1 VRRTAVG
8 AHGFRT
14 RGCRIQLIGPEKTT
28 DKGTAISEDQAS
40 AVTPKRH
47 ALTGR
52 EDPELLLAGVIE
64 LFVRE
69 PMVTLNVADTSRA
82 LNATAAAAAEAL
94 DALARLGVAKAHLA
108 ADGSQ
113 SYQLRL
119 ADSFLDVLERLTRF
133 YTEQLERV
141 AILPERALLSSGEV
155 VSELA
160 TVRALRAR
168 VASLETTGALL
179 QRKNLELSLLYNA
192 SLLLA
197 SSIEPMTL
205 AQGVLD
211 AVGPATNA
219 KARAYFVAL
228 VDQGM
233 LMFQGGFNVDK
244 RTAEAFL
251 TRHASLIDA
260 SIDKGSLISMPR
272 QARIGRTPESPFVV
286 LPLSSGPG
294 ARGHGCIAIT
304 EIADEGLSSDDLRVL
319 MQLAEMGGRSL
330 DNAEIFTQ
338 SVSIGATDE
347 LTGAHNRRYL
357 FRRLAEEIT
366 RSRQSGAPL
375 SVFIFD
381 IDRFKQVNDVYGHA
395 EGDRLLKEIAKTAA
409 QAVRDID
416 LVARLGGEEFAV
428 ILPGTNIA
436 DALTI
441 AERVRTGIEELGYVT
456 QGGVALTTAVSAG
469 VAALDENRQTPA
481 QLLAAADACLLEA
494 KRAGRNRS
502 IAAG

>member
-1 VRRTAVG
+1 
-8 AHGFRT
+8 
-14 RGCRIQLIGPEKTT
+14 
-28 DKGTAISEDQAS
+28 
-40 AVTPKRH
+40 
-47 ALTGR
+47 
-52 EDPELLLAGVIE
+52 LLAGVID

-69 PMVTLNVADTSRA
+69 PMVTLAVDDVARDLGTSA
-82 LNATAAAAAEAL
+82 IAAAEAL
-94 DALARLGVAKAHLA
+94 DTLTRLGVAKAQLA
-108 ADGSQ
+108 PDGSQ
-113 SYQLRL
+113 AYQFRL

-133 YTEQLERV
+133 YTEQLEQV

-155 VSELA
+155 VSELP

-168 VASLETTGALL
+168 VASLETANTLL

-192 SLLLA
+192 STMLA

-205 AQGVLD
+205 AQSVID
-211 AVGPATNA
+211 AVGTATNL

-233 LMFQGGFNVDK
+233 LTFQGGFNVDK

-260 SIDKGSLISMPR
+260 AIDKGSLISMPR
-272 QARIGRTPESPFVV
+272 HGRVGRSPEAPFAV
-286 LPLSSGPG
+286 LPLTSGSG
-294 ARGHGCIAIT
+294 SRGHGCIAIT
-304 EIADEGLSSDDLRVL
+304 EIAEEGLGSDDLRVL
-319 MQLAEMGGRSL
+319 MQLAEMAGRSL
-330 DNAEIFTQ
+330 ANAEMFTQ

-366 RSRQSGAPL
+366 RARQSGTPL

-381 IDRFKQVNDVYGHA
+381 IDHFKEVNDAYGHA
-395 EGDRLLKEIAKTAA
+395 EGDRLLKEISTTAMRT
-409 QAVRDID
+409 VRDID

-428 ILPGTNIA
+428 ILPGTNIL
-436 DALTI
+436 DALAI
-441 AERVRTGIEELGYVT
+441 AERVRMAIERLQYST
-456 QGGVALTTAVSAG
+456 QNDEALRSAVSCG
-469 VAALDENRQTPA
+469 VAALNENGQTPA

-502 IAAG
+502 VAAG

>member
-1 VRRTAVG
+1 M
-8 AHGFRT
+8 
-14 RGCRIQLIGPEKTT
+14 TT
-28 DKGTAISEDQAS
+28 
-40 AVTPKRH
+40 KRH
-47 ALTGR
+47 PHAGR
-52 EDPELLLAGVIE
+52 GDDPERLLAGVIE
-64 LFVRE
+64 LFIAE
-69 PMVTLNVADTSRA
+69 PMATLAVDTCARA
-82 LNATAAAAAEAL
+82 LGASPAAVAEAL
-94 DALARLGVAKAHLA
+94 DTLSRLGIAKSQIA

-113 SYQLRL
+113 AYQLRL
-119 ADSFLDVLERLTRF
+119 ADSFLDTLERMTRF
-133 YTEQLERV
+133 HTEQLESV

-168 VASLETTGALL
+168 VASLETTNALL
-179 QRKNLELSLLYNA
+179 QRKTLELTLLYNA
-192 SLLLA
+192 SSLLA

-205 AQGVLD
+205 AQSVLD
-211 AVGPATNA
+211 AVGSAA
-219 KARAYFVAL
+219 GGKARAYFVAL

-233 LMFQGGFNVDK
+233 LTFQGGFNIDK

-251 TRHASLIDA
+251 TRHAALVDDSIEKSSLIA
-260 SIDKGSLISMPR
+260 MPR
-272 QARIGRTPESPFVV
+272 QSRIGRSPEPPFVV
-286 LPLSSGPG
+286 LPLSSGAG
-294 ARGHGCIAIT
+294 RRGHGCIAIT
-304 EIADEGLSSDDLRVL
+304 DIAEEGLSSDDLRVL
-319 MQLAEMGGRSL
+319 IQLAEMAGRSL

-366 RSRQSGAPL
+366 RARQSGAPL

-381 IDRFKQVNDVYGHA
+381 IDHFKEVNDEHGHA
-395 EGDRLLKEIAKTAA
+395 EGDRLLKEIALTAIRT
-409 QAVRDID
+409 VRDID

-428 ILPGTNIA
+428 ILPGTTSA
-436 DALTI
+436 DAFAI
-441 AERVRTGIEELGYVT
+441 AERVRIAVERLRYAT
-456 QGGVALTTAVSAG
+456 QGGVTVTTAVSCG
-469 VAALDENRQTPA
+469 VGALDENRQTPA

>member
-1 VRRTAVG
+1 
-8 AHGFRT
+8 
-14 RGCRIQLIGPEKTT
+14 
-28 DKGTAISEDQAS
+28 
-40 AVTPKRH
+40 VTPKRH
-47 ALTGR
+47 PLTGRR
-52 EDPELLLAGVIE
+52 EDPEQLLAGVIE

-69 PMVTLNVADTSRA
+69 PMATLNVADTSRTLDA
-82 LNATAAAAAEAL
+82 APAAAAEAL
-94 DALARLGVAKAHLA
+94 DTLTRLGIAKAHLA
-108 ADGSQ
+108 PDGSQ

-133 YTEQLERV
+133 YTEQLETV

-179 QRKNLELSLLYNA
+179 QRKNIELSLLYNA

-205 AQGVLD
+205 AQGILD
-211 AVGPATNA
+211 AVGSATNA

-233 LMFQGGFNVDK
+233 LTFQGGFNVDK

-260 SIDKGSLISMPR
+260 SIEKGSLISMPR

-294 ARGHGCIAIT
+294 AHGHGCIAIT
-304 EIADEGLSSDDLRVL
+304 EIADEGLSSDDLRIL

-366 RSRQSGAPL
+366 RARQSGAPL

-381 IDRFKQVNDVYGHA
+381 IDRFKQVNDMYGHA

-456 QGGVALTTAVSAG
+456 QDGVALTTAVSAG